1 MGLNTDPVD
10 VVSFDSYSTL
20 VRIESTADVLTQ
32 YVSDPVSLARRWHEQ
47 AAVYGIIGNDIGV
60 YRNYMELHRKALD
73 YLLEERDIHVSARE
87 LDELNSVYHHLQP
100 YADAKLGLKE
110 LVEDDYRI
118 GIISNGSPEMLSSLV
133 ETVDIVSF
141 VTATVSADEIER
153 YKPAAELYQHA
164 ADRFDTEPG
173 AVVHVSNGY
182 FDVLGAMNAGMKGVW
197 LNRHDRQPQQF
208 GPEPH
213 ATVGSMDEVTELL
226 V

>member
-20 VRIESTADVLTQ
+20 VKVESAADVLAQ
-32 YVSDPVSLARRWHEQ
+32 YVSNPERLARRWHER

-60 YRNYMELHRKALD
+60 YRNYTELHRDALNH
-73 YLLEERDIHVSARE
+73 LLEERDIDVSAGE

-100 YADAKLGLKE
+100 YADVNTGLQE
-110 LVEDDYRI
+110 LVEEDYRI
-118 GIISNGSPEMLSSLV
+118 GIISNGNPEMLDSLV
-133 ETVDIVSF
+133 ETVDIASF

-164 ADRFDTEPG
+164 ADRFDTAPG
-173 AVVHVSNGY
+173 AVAHVSNGY

-197 LNRHDRQPQQF
+197 LNRHGRRPQQF

-226 V
+226 A